1 MYCSCL
7 TRVPP
12 FFPSLQQPWLTR
24 LLRLDHLRHSTRTSR
39 HIKSKDKRVNA
50 MRFFTWTPQSSL
62 VVCSTTGTES
72 TATPFR
78 SIRGPVFRSL
88 MARPF
93 HPGQVKAFIMSMSL
107 TCKEQELL
115 FSVPCRVAQ
124 TKIHN
129 LWASRGNARALR
141 RVEKNRDNRPV
152 VDRHPSFPA
161 MRSSLSLW
169 SPSP

>member
-1 MYCSCL
+1 
-7 TRVPP
+7 
-12 FFPSLQQPWLTR
+12 
-24 LLRLDHLRHSTRTSR
+24 
-39 HIKSKDKRVNA
+39 

-78 SIRGPVFRSL
+78 SIRDPVFRSL

-115 FSVPCRVAQ
+115 FSVPCRAAQ

-141 RVEKNRDNRPV
+141 RVKKTEITV
-152 VDRHPSFPA
+152 
-161 MRSSLSLW
+161 LSLTVILRSLPCAHR
-169 SPSP
+169 SPSGPHPHEDQRAIRHQRTEKSTFVYVSARR

>member
-1 MYCSCL
+1 MVLSD
-7 TRVPP
+7 
-12 FFPSLQQPWLTR
+12 S
-24 LLRLDHLRHSTRTSR
+24 STALANTSAPIGSSETSTCTSR
-39 HIKSKDKRVNA
+39 HTKSRDTKVNA

-141 RVEKNRDNRPV
+141 RVEKNRDNRP
-152 VDRHPSFPA
+152 SFPA